1 MPNSKKNTKGRTKGV
16 EKSEKAPKA
25 RSWSITADAIAV
37 LEAYKGVQAGNAK
50 NVASFVSEAIIAYG
64 ATVLG
69 DHMPELEGVTECR
82 LPNQLGKIKKELA
95 ELRGRLIELELP
107 EEKKKQAI
115 ALLKKHKIQ
124 SAKQMRTAWDN
135 HAIKKTFQKYLHSIK
150 DWKIFIE
157 KHKDDLS

>member
-1 MPNSKKNTKGRTKGV
+1 MLNSKKNTKGKTKTV
-16 EKSEKAPKA
+16 KKAEKAPKA

-69 DHMPELEGVTECR
+69 DQMPELEGVTEGG
-82 LPNQLGKIKKELA
+82 LPNQLGRIKKELKDI
-95 ELRGRLIELELP
+95 RGRLIELELSEQE
-107 EEKKKQAI
+107 EEKAV
-115 ALLKKHKIQ
+115 ALLNKHKIQ
-124 SAKQMRTAWDN
+124 SVKQLREAWDKP
-135 HAIKKTFQKYLHSIK
+135 AVKKAFQAYFSSTK